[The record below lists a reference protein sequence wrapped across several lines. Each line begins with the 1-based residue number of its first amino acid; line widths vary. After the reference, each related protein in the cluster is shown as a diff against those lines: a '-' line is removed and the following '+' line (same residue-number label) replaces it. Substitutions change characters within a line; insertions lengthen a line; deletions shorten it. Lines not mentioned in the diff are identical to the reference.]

1 MESNANRTSKL
12 LVHLLVILFGI
23 SSWIAINGLWVQT
36 PLLVDRLPE
45 SWDLPFYIVVITQLA
60 NIGPITYSILKR
72 YSIRDLEIRSIHC
85 IMFAGTM
92 ACLLLAM
99 FWNVTSPIGNSETSV
114 VFLIMTGI
122 LSMVD
127 CTSSVLF
134 LPFIANY
141 RRQYL
146 SSLLIGEGLSGVVP
160 SFAALIQ
167 GESNETSKSPNIFG

>member
-1 MESNANRTSKL
+1 MESTTTNKTML
-12 LVHLLVILFGI
+12 LVHLLVILFGM

-60 NIGPITYSILKR
+60 NIGPITYSFLKR
-72 YSIRDLEIRSIHC
+72 YPIRYLEIRSIHC
-85 IMFAGTM
+85 IMASGTM

-99 FWNVTSPIGNSETSV
+99 FWHVTAPIGHSEKSI

-122 LSMVD
+122 LSIVD

-160 SFAALIQ
+160 SFAALVQ
-167 GESNETSKSPNIFG
+167 GESKASIGT